1 VGYADGP
8 DRDPSL
14 EWLPMTILISAQSNI
29 TDDER
34 RRRLYDGEVFNLP
47 PRDSVRAFGDFAWEL
62 IVDAFGDLDPTRAF
76 EHLPVEEYVAILG
89 PLKTGFTHH
98 PRAKELLTAA
108 LVDLGCDPEKTY
120 FDVPKLRIVT
130 PASYLTAGLGYNY
143 KPHRDTWYSAPQ
155 CQVNWWAP
163 IRGLTRESSMAFHP
177 DYWARASENSSKA
190 FDAYEWNRSGRRDAA
205 QFVTS
210 DPRPHPHLLGT
221 GPGAEVRLLGDPG
234 SVLVFS
240 GAQLH
245 STVPNTSGG
254 TRFSVDF
261 RTVNIDDLVAHAG
274 PENVDSES
282 TGTTLRD
289 FLRMGTYEG
298 LPAELIATYD
308 ENGSEDGVLVFDPA
322 TLDA

>member
-1 VGYADGP
+1 
-8 DRDPSL
+8 
-14 EWLPMTILISAQSNI
+14 MTMLISAESTI

-47 PRDSVRAFGDFAWEL
+47 PRASVRALTDFAWEL
-62 IVDAFGDLDPTRAF
+62 IVGAFGALDPARAF
-76 EHLPVEEYVAILG
+76 EHLPVEEYVEILG

-98 PRAKELLTAA
+98 PRSKELLTAA

-120 FDVPKLRIVT
+120 FDVPKLRVVT

-143 KPHRDTWYSAPQ
+143 KPHRDTWYSAPP

-163 IRGLTRESSMAFHP
+163 IRGLTRDSCMAFHP
-177 DYWARASENSSKA
+177 DFWGRASENSSQA

-210 DPRPHPHLLGT
+210 DPRPHPHLLG
-221 GPGAEVRLLGDPG
+221 GSPGTEVRLLGDPG
-234 SVLVFS
+234 SALVFS

-261 RTVNIDDLVAHAG
+261 RTVNLDDLAAHAG
-274 PENVDSES
+274 PENIDSES

-289 FLRMGTYEG
+289 FLRMETYEG
-298 LPAELIATYD
+298 VPADLIAGYD
-308 ENGSEDGVLVFDPA
+308 VNGSADGVLVFDPA
-322 TLDA
+322 MLDA